1 MVARSLLKKPPAK
14 KPPAKKAGGTR
25 AGAGRPPG
33 SRARVKYGAKADA
46 ARIRAGNVIKGNWG
60 EEAMPELPKSATPL
74 DVMIEAMRR
83 AYRLGGPI
91 AAFPFA
97 EKAAP
102 YLHAKISSIELR
114 TPTPGAAAGL
124 GTRFLVEFVKAPPP
138 VALLPPT
145 DVEDKTKG

>member
-1 MVARSLLKKPPAK
+1 MSTRSLIK
-14 KPPAKKAGGTR
+14 KPPAKKAP
-25 AGAGRPPG
+25 AKKPPGRPG
-33 SRARVKYGAKADA
+33 SKPTARTRTRGAASKAAD
-46 ARIRAGNVIKGNWG
+46 RINKGLAIKGNWG
-60 EEAMPELPKSATPL
+60 EEPMPELPNSATPL

-91 AAFPFA
+91 AAFPYA

-138 VALLPPT
+138 AALLPPT
-145 DVEDKTKG
+145 DVQDKKAD